1 MIDPASFE
9 TAWTEAERRAF
20 EVLVAAAGGTENR
33 DAFLGRNP
41 GILNAWHFT
50 SLDVTNIGE
59 SVLLARDLPSL
70 GIPYYAECAYL
81 NRNRCQEWAMRVIAG
96 LPLVQDEMSN
106 IALFRI
112 NGIGG
117 IDHITVDVPN
127 EKQPVDVWGL
137 RLTFDLVFATGGKQN
152 AVTATA

>member
-1 MIDPASFE
+1 MIDPVSFE
-9 TAWTEAERRAF
+9 TAWTEAERRAYG
-20 EVLVAAAGGTENR
+20 VLVAAAGSTDGR

-41 GILNAWHFT
+41 GILNAWHFA

-81 NRNRCQEWAMRVIAG
+81 NRDRCQEWAMRVIAG
-96 LPLVQDEMSN
+96 LPLVQDELSN

-117 IDHITVDVPN
+117 IENTAVNVKN
-127 EKQPVDVWGL
+127 ETQPVDLWGL

-152 AVTATA
+152 AVMATA